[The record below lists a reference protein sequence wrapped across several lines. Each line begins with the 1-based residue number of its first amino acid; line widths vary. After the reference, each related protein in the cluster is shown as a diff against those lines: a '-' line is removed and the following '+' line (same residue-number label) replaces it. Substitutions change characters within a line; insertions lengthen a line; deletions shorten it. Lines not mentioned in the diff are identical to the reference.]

1 MKKPKYR
8 LIIAYDNVMFNIC
21 FVMKRSMRMHWIEDM
36 EVVLP
41 TNHFSEDGNI
51 IRKEGEL
58 LGDTV
63 ASAESC
69 VS

>member
-1 MKKPKYR
+1 
-8 LIIAYDNVMFNIC
+8 
-21 FVMKRSMRMHWIEDM
+21 MHWIEDM